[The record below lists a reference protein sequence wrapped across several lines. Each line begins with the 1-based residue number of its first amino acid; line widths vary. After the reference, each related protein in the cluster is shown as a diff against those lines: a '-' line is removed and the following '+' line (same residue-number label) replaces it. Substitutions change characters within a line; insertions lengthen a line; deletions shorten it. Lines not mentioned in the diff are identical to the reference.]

1 MWDYNYIGTS
11 VLLVMAVISSCL
23 LGGVVFFRNPERTTH
38 KAFAVLTLNLALWA
52 LGVLLIIHSHTY
64 DTARLWIMV
73 TFGVATFLPATF
85 YHFIGHFPD
94 QTFRGMRWYLYLLFA
109 SALVLT
115 GLVNTEWYIL
125 DLQVSPFSPPSVVY
139 GPVFKAYTLMIVATL
154 ILMSANLIRKLRR
167 AEGIERR
174 QLEHV
179 LGSILGGLGFAIATN
194 VIAPFFGVGDM
205 ELYGPCFLV
214 LMMAGLAYSMIRY
227 HLLDIWFIVSRTT
240 TYAIVTAAVFILF
253 SSVVTLVNIVHRVFR
268 TADTPA
274 YEYLAIA
281 LTSLV
286 VAIIIQPLRE
296 HAQLLIDR
304 AIRHR
309 RYDTE
314 ALTQRVSRLASQFVQ
329 LDDIMER
336 VFLDFRQTM
345 GVTGLRVLLA
355 SPQGDGNLVAAFST
369 PLDSGTRARNSNFVL
384 EYIRKNPEPLILDEL
399 AHQGRTPNRQRL
411 IHHME
416 SLGAQVLIP
425 LVTNSGVLG
434 MIILRKKEN
443 GDIYTQDDQRVFATV
458 AAPLAAAIEN
468 ARLYGRLEELN
479 VHLELILRNMRGTVI
494 AVDTK
499 GVITTINQEGRS
511 LFPDIAPG
519 MALGVLDAKVA
530 HLLQMTLDN
539 RRGILDVETTIC
551 GGKTD
556 EIPVAMSTSCLETP
570 EQSTTLGAM
579 VLIHDMTQIK
589 RLESN
594 VQRADRLT
602 SIGTMAA
609 GMAHEIKNPLQSI
622 KTFTQLLLDRYDD
635 ADFRMTFAEV
645 VPPEVDRIDN
655 IVTRLLHFARPQPV
669 SFNLHDVRQIIR
681 EVFALVENQMHKE
694 GIELRLH
701 LPEKPIGVMADD
713 QQLHQV
719 FLNLVLN
726 AIEAMRETSSNFI
739 EVRIQTGLTHLQQPG
754 TQVRHDVP
762 CVKVVISDSGCGI
775 SRENLKQLF
784 TPFFTTK
791 ADGSG
796 LGLSVVHRII
806 TEHRGI
812 IDVDSN
818 PGVGSSFTV
827 TFPLAGNTES
837 KERVGT

>member
-1 MWDYNYIGTS
+1 MWDTNYIGTS
-11 VLLVMAVISSCL
+11 ILLVLAAISSCL
-23 LGGVVFFRNPERTTH
+23 LGGIVYSRNPERVTH
-38 KAFAVLTLNLALWA
+38 KAFALLTLNLALWA

-64 DTARLWIMV
+64 DSARLWIMA
-73 TFGVATFLPATF
+73 TFGVATFLPVSF
-85 YHFIGHFPD
+85 YHFIGYFPD
-94 QTFRGMRWYLYLLFA
+94 QTFKGMRWYLYLLFA
-109 SALVLT
+109 SALMLT
-115 GLVNTEWYIL
+115 GLVNTDWYIL
-125 DLQVSPFSPPSVVY
+125 DLQVSPFDPPSVVY
-139 GPVFKAYTLMIVATL
+139 GPVFKAYTLIIVSTL

-214 LMMAGLAYSMIRY
+214 LMMAGLAYSMVRY

-240 TYAIVTAAVFILF
+240 TYAIVTAAVFVLF
-253 SSVVTLVNIVHRVFR
+253 SSVVTVVNIVHRVFR
-268 TADTPA
+268 TPDSPA
-274 YEYLAIA
+274 YEFFAIA
-281 LTSLV
+281 VTSLV

-304 AIRHR
+304 AIRLR

-355 SPQGDGNLVAAFST
+355 TPQGDGNLEAAFST
-369 PLDSGTRARNSNFVL
+369 SQDGGTRSRISDFLL
-384 EYIRKNPEPLILDEL
+384 EYFRKNAEPIILDEL
-399 AHQGRTPNRQRL
+399 AHSTSTPNRVRL
-411 IHHME
+411 IRQLE
-416 SLGAQVLIP
+416 KLGAEVLIP
-425 LVTNSGVLG
+425 LVTNTGVLG
-434 MIILRKKEN
+434 MIILRKKES
-443 GDIYTQDDQRVFATV
+443 GDIYTQEDKRVFATV
-458 AAPLAAAIEN
+458 SSPLAAAIEN
-468 ARLYGRLEELN
+468 ARLYERLEELN

-494 AVDTK
+494 AIDTK
-499 GVITTINQEGRS
+499 GVITTINQEGRT
-511 LFPDIAPG
+511 LFPSIAPG
-519 MALGVLDAKVA
+519 MALGVLDPKVA

-539 RRGILDVETTIC
+539 RRGILDVETTIS
-551 GGKTD
+551 GGEND

-570 EQSTTLGAM
+570 EQSTLGAM

-694 GIELRLH
+694 GIELRLN
-701 LPEKPIGVMADD
+701 LPEERVGIMADD

-726 AIEAMRETSSNFI
+726 AIESMRDTSSNFI
-739 EVRIQTGLTHLQQPG
+739 EVQIHTGLAHLQQPG

-762 CVKVVISDSGCGI
+762 CVKIVISDSGCGI
-775 SRENLKQLF
+775 SRENIKQLF

-796 LGLSVVHRII
+796 LGLSVVHGIV

-818 PGVGSSFTV
+818 PGVGSAFTV

-837 KERVGT
+837 KERVGI